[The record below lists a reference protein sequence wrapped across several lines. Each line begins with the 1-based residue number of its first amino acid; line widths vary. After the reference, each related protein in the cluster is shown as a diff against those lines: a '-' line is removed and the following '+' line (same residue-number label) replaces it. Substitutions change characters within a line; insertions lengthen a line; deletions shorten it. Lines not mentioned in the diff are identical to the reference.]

1 MFEVGGSITSVLVSG
16 AIFFFF
22 SLNVGFANTPEKL
35 TACFCKEIKFGNF
48 YWYAK

>member
-16 AIFFFF
+16 AIFFF

>member
-16 AIFFFF
+16 AIFFL
-22 SLNVGFANTPEKL
+22 LNVGFANTPEKL
-35 TACFCKEIKFGNF
+35 TACFCKEIKFGNL